1 MKYYLTYKDD
11 KSDKFW
17 NIEVSGK
24 SFTVTYGKTGTAGN
38 PQTKTFNTEE
48 KCLKEAEKLLSEKLK
63 KGYVENTTTSR
74 KNESKNSNTDYFNEW
89 EAIVNAKDIHKALMN
104 HFSYLAD
111 SSGFEKFPEIFFKEA
126 KSALCTKEQLA
137 IKFKSGEILKAYP
150 PETKVPAKY
159 PESYRKLLS
168 THRLL
173 ELEKAQLKLGEHGQF
188 EVEWLEEID
197 SELLEITDAKNVI
210 CPLWDYSDCWLYHP
224 KTKNQLG
231 EPSIHFLNHEGG
243 DIEDAIQYNVGALFL
258 KRCCESMEIKFTVT
272 ELKKSESSN
281 KKISVKWENEKFLK
295 LTILAAAPIEGT
307 VSALI
312 FYEQDGKACLST
324 IDLKTGSLLKTTHL
338 KDFKF
343 ERFTKYYLQGFET
356 AIYLTDD
363 STTSKHQYLIN
374 ITENIKVEK
383 LPRVKKRYFYGNYV
397 IEQTESDSME
407 RNLQTGK
414 NRPTPKFIV
423 YGNGQNFISAFF
435 DEVILYDGD
444 FKQLVKIKHKDIDYG
459 RFANYLSDEKLMT
472 SIANIGYGDCTI
484 TVTDCSQKKPNL
496 QKLKASIDVLDSKYL
511 TIGNQIWQIC
521 MLTKDKKVSLMQ
533 LTIDKQESKIHFY
546 PLENYAKN
554 EEANRLDEMT
564 CFQIVGDRLYII
576 MKNGTIKN
584 YLINDVS
591 ST

>member
-1 MKYYLTYKDD
+1 M
-11 KSDKFW
+11 
-17 NIEVSGK
+17 
-24 SFTVTYGKTGTAGN
+24 
-38 PQTKTFNTEE
+38 
-48 KCLKEAEKLLSEKLK
+48 
-63 KGYVENTTTSR
+63 
-74 KNESKNSNTDYFNEW
+74 
-89 EAIVNAKDIHKALMN
+89 
-104 HFSYLAD
+104 
-111 SSGFEKFPEIFFKEA
+111 
-126 KSALCTKEQLA
+126 
-137 IKFKSGEILKAYP
+137 
-150 PETKVPAKY
+150 
-159 PESYRKLLS
+159 
-168 THRLL
+168 

-243 DIEDAIQYNVGALFL
+243 DIEDAIQYNAGALFL

-281 KKISVKWENEKFLK
+281 KKISVKWENENFLK

-374 ITENIKVEK
+374 VTENIKVEK
-383 LPRVKKRYFYGNYV
+383 LPRVKNRYFYGNYV

-496 QKLKASIDVLDSKYL
+496 QKLKASIYVLDSKYL